1 MASSSS
7 SSGRQAISTTQGSSF
22 RSALAA
28 AVKGEGVGRGGSGG
42 IYGSSGG
49 VGGSGVGGAGGGPI
63 AGVGAGGGGGTKL
76 RVVELDA
83 LVLIKVLKHCR
94 DNYPTPVNGQLLG
107 MDTGEKLEVTN
118 CFPLP
123 QKRDVYLAVQKEKQQ
138 QQQHTAVGHASAAG
152 TGDGVDEK
160 VEEEFESYQ
169 DRMAELMHD
178 VNVDCFTIGW
188 YQTFSFGDLKNKD
201 NIDSLVLYQ
210 ELVDK
215 AVMLGFDPL
224 LNAMGRMAFKAYR
237 ASDEFLSIYH
247 KAEEDCSKYNKL
259 KGKDILVEVPIVVKN
274 PLLLEAFLQ
283 TWARGDPAQSEAE
296 FNSLEVDQQN
306 YVEKNLNF
314 LCDCLDELG
323 SEQDKLMRYQRERV
337 RRQQQQKQISERRR
351 LENEQRRLRGEA
363 MIEGEESA
371 SALKLDMPSQI
382 STLLMANQASIQCC
396 DINAI
401 SSENLAKL
409 YLLGRGNC
417 LSTSGGL
424 TAD

>member
-1 MASSSS
+1 MSSSNK
-7 SSGRQAISTTQGSSF
+7 RQSFTAVQGSSF

-28 AVKGEGVGRGGSGG
+28 AVKGEGVGRGGIYGPSGG
-42 IYGSSGG
+42 D
-49 VGGSGVGGAGGGPI
+49 GAGGNAA
-63 AGVGAGGGGGTKL
+63 AGRRGGGARL

-138 QQQHTAVGHASAAG
+138 QMHHGMAPGGVAG
-152 TGDGVDEK
+152 AGGAGDGVDEK

-188 YQTFSFGDLKNKD
+188 YQTLSFGDLKNKEH
-201 NIDSLVLYQ
+201 IDSLVLYQ

-224 LNAMGRMAFKAYR
+224 LNSMGRMAFKAYR

-247 KAEEDCSKYNKL
+247 RAEEDCSKYNKL
-259 KGKDILVEVPIVVKN
+259 KAKDILVEVPIVVKN

-283 TWARGDPAQSEAE
+283 SWASGDPAQSQAE
-296 FNSLEVDQQN
+296 FDVLEVDQQN
-306 YVEKNLNF
+306 YVEKNLNV
-314 LCDCLDELG
+314 LSDCLDELG
-323 SEQDKLMRYQRERV
+323 AEQDKLMRYQKDRV
-337 RRQQQQKQISERRR
+337 RQQQQQKQMSERRR
-351 LENEQRRLRGEA
+351 LENEQRRLRGESA
-363 MIEGEESA
+363 LEGEDSA
-371 SALKLDMPSQI
+371 ATQKLDMPSQI
-382 STLLMANQASIQCC
+382 STLLMANQAALQCS
-396 DINAI
+396 DINSI
-401 SSENLAKL
+401 SAENLAKL
-409 YLLGRGNC
+409 YLLGRGSC
-417 LSTSGGL
+417 PHHHDGRIEGE
-424 TAD
+424 